1 MPPRTSNTHPLRI
14 DTINL
19 MDVPAMVG
27 IPGSM
32 GLTFCPGKVHKG
44 IYGKWDR
51 DLESDI
57 DVIQKWGAN
66 IWVNTMEFADMVSV
80 GIDPEEFEI
89 SIRRKIPNICYIHF
103 PIVDGSIPDF
113 ASSIY
118 WQNCLSPELQNHL
131 RDGKKI
137 LIHCRGGLG
146 RTGTIA
152 ARLLVDLC
160 IGCDG
165 IDGTCGISAE
175 DAISIVRKCR
185 NGAIENSIQENWI
198 SSGSGIDE
206 EGYGN

>member
-1 MPPRTSNTHPLRI
+1 
-14 DTINL
+14 
-19 MDVPAMVG
+19 
-27 IPGSM
+27 
-32 GLTFCPGKVHKG
+32 
-44 IYGKWDR
+44 
-51 DLESDI
+51 
-57 DVIQKWGAN
+57 
-66 IWVNTMEFADMVSV
+66 
-80 GIDPEEFEI
+80 
-89 SIRRKIPNICYIHF
+89 
-103 PIVDGSIPDF
+103 
-113 ASSIY
+113 
-118 WQNCLSPELQNHL
+118 
-131 RDGKKI
+131 
-137 LIHCRGGLG
+137 

>member
-19 MDVPAMVG
+19 IEVPALAG

-44 IYGKWDR
+44 IYGKWNR
-51 DLESDI
+51 NLESDI
-57 DVIQKWGAN
+57 EVIQKWGAN

-80 GIDPEEFEI
+80 GIDPKEFER
-89 SIRRKIPNICYIHF
+89 SIRRKIPNIIYIHF
-103 PIVDGSIPDF
+103 PIFDGSIPDI

-152 ARLLVDLC
+152 ARLLVDLG
-160 IGCDG
+160 IGYG
-165 IDGTCGISAE
+165 VTCRLSAE
-175 DAISIVRKCR
+175 DAISIVRECR
-185 NGAIENSIQENWI
+185 NGAIENYIQERWI

>member
-19 MDVPAMVG
+19 IEVPALAG

-44 IYGKWDR
+44 IYGKWNR
-51 DLESDI
+51 NLESDI
-57 DVIQKWGAN
+57 EVIQKWGAN

-80 GIDPEEFEI
+80 GIDPKEFER
-89 SIRRKIPNICYIHF
+89 SIRRKIPNIIYIHF
-103 PIVDGSIPDF
+103 PIFDGSIPDI

-152 ARLLVDLC
+152 ARLLVDLG
-160 IGCDG
+160 IGCG
-165 IDGTCGISAE
+165 VTCRLSAE

>member
-1 MPPRTSNTHPLRI
+1 MPAKSSNTHPLRI

-19 MDVPAMVG
+19 IEVPALAG

-32 GLTFCPGKVHKG
+32 GLTFCPGKVHHG

-51 DLESDI
+51 NLETDI
-57 DVIQKWGAN
+57 EVIQKWGAN
-66 IWVNTMEFADMVSV
+66 IWVNTMEISDMVSV
-80 GIDPEEFEI
+80 GIDPEEFESTI
-89 SIRRKIPNICYIHF
+89 QRKIPNICYIHF

-152 ARLLVDLC
+152 ARLLAD
-160 IGCDG
+160 IGVSCG
-165 IDGTCGISAE
+165 ITCGISAE
-175 DAISIVRKCR
+175 DAISIVRICR
-185 NGAIENSIQENWI
+185 NGAIENSIQEQWI
-198 SSGSGIDE
+198 SYGSGID
-206 EGYGN
+206 

>member
-1 MPPRTSNTHPLRI
+1 MPAKTSNTHPLRI

-19 MDVPAMVG
+19 IDVPALAG

-44 IYGKWDR
+44 IYGKWNR
-51 DLESDI
+51 NLESDI

-80 GIDPEEFEI
+80 GIDPEEFER

-103 PIVDGSIPDF
+103 PIVDGGVPDF
-113 ASSIY
+113 ESSGY
-118 WQNCLSPELQNHL
+118 WRDVLSPELQNHL

-165 IDGTCGISAE
+165 SGTCGISAR

-198 SSGSGIDE
+198 SSGSGID
-206 EGYGN
+206 

>member
-1 MPPRTSNTHPLRI
+1 MPAL
-14 DTINL
+14 
-19 MDVPAMVG
+19 AG

-32 GLTFCPGKVHKG
+32 GLTFCPDKVHHG

-57 DVIQKWGAN
+57 EVIQKWGAN
-66 IWVNTMEFADMVSV
+66 IWVNTMEIADMVSV
-80 GIDPEEFEI
+80 GIDPEEFESTI
-89 SIRRKIPNICYIHF
+89 QRKIPNICYIHF

-113 ASSIY
+113 VSSIY
-118 WQNCLSPELQNHL
+118 WLDVLSPDLQNHL

-152 ARLLVDLC
+152 ARLLVDLV
-160 IGCDG
+160 GSGG
-165 IDGTCGISAE
+165 IDGACGISPEYAM
-175 DAISIVRKCR
+175 SIVRKCR
-185 NGAIENSIQENWI
+185 NGAIENSIQERWI
-198 SSGSGIDE
+198 SSGYGIDE